1 MNANLRYWKSIVL
14 AAEAELDA
22 ATTNSELKLAARRL
36 LRARES
42 LKTLTMRR
50 PPRNPEPSLGHNV
63 TDRPATDSAFLRRQA
78 SGDPSP
84 GKGRSCQNSRRR
96 A

>member
-1 MNANLRYWKSIVL
+1 MNANLRYWKSVVQ

-42 LKTLTMRR
+42 LKTLTIRR
-50 PPRNPEPSLGHNV
+50 PTRKPEPSLGHIV
-63 TDRPATDSAFLRRQA
+63 TDRPAPDSCHPPLAGVRRSQPRK
-78 SGDPSP
+78 GPSF
-84 GKGRSCQNSRRR
+84 QESRRR